1 MRNFFEINQMEDT
14 VRIKT
19 ELEFDM
25 DRDQNVSD
33 VVKNLE
39 MLEYENE
46 MFLAALQVWIE
57 DEDW

>member
-33 VVKNLE
+33 VVKISKCWN
-39 MLEYENE
+39 MR
-46 MFLAALQVWIE
+46 MRCFLLHCRYE
-57 DEDW
+57 DEDC

>member
-1 MRNFFEINQMEDT
+1 MRNFFEINQIEDT

-46 MFLAALQVWIE
+46 MFLAALQV
-57 DEDW
+57 